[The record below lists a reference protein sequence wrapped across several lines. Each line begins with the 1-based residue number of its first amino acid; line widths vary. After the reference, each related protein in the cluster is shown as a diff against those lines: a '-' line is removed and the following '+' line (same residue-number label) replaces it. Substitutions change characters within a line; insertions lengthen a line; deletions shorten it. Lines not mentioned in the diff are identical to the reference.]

1 MSVTHKAS
9 PSVTASAGTP
19 ARIRPRPLPELLL
32 VVVLFL
38 VYKVGRIV
46 ADGHVSRAFANAR
59 SVWHIERVLHL
70 PSEVSVQHLLLMND
84 SLVRVANCYYAY
96 VHFPVTAAF
105 LLWIYFWRPGHYIW
119 LRRAMTIVTALAL
132 ATHLV
137 FPLAPPR
144 MLASVGLID
153 TAAKYGPSVYGPP
166 SSDTLS
172 NQYAAMP
179 SLHVGWALLVAI
191 GLIVTTRNRW
201 RWLWLLYPATTFAVV
216 LGTANHY
223 WVDGIVAVVLV
234 AIALQVLPRPKPG
247 AAKTDA
253 DVAASNSAEVL
264 VSDPPNTAARVA
276 EPAGFGGFGAGGAAG
291 AGGSGQTAGSG
302 AFKSSGAKPPL
313 NSGPAIIPR
322 QKRRSEQLT
331 RCAVAMSRINRI
343 P

>member
-9 PSVTASAGTP
+9 PSAAASAEAP

-38 VYKVGRIV
+38 AYKVGRIV

-59 SVWHIERVLHL
+59 SVWHLERVLRL
-70 PSEVSVQHLLLMND
+70 PSEVTVQHLLLMND

-96 VHFPVTAAF
+96 VHFPATAAF

-223 WVDGIVAVVLV
+223 WVDGIVAIVLV
-234 AIALQVLPRPKPG
+234 AIALQVLPRPKPD

-253 DVAASNSAEVL
+253 AAGSNSADTL
-264 VSDPPNTAARVA
+264 VSDRPTTAARVA
-276 EPAGFGGFGAGGAAG
+276 EPAGFGAGEVGP
-291 AGGSGQTAGSG
+291 SQTAGTG
-302 AFKSSGAKPPL
+302 AFKAPGAKPPL
-313 NSGPAIIPR
+313 NAGPAIIPR
-322 QKRRSEQLT
+322 QQRRSEQLT
-331 RCAVAMSRINRI
+331 RCAVAMSRINRL

>member
-19 ARIRPRPLPELLL
+19 TRIRPRPLPELLL

-38 VYKVGRIV
+38 AYKVGRVV

-59 SVWHIERVLHL
+59 SVWHVERVLRL
-70 PSEVSVQHLLLMND
+70 PSEVSIQHLLLMND

-96 VHFPVTAAF
+96 IHFPATAAF

-191 GLIVTTRNRW
+191 GLIVTTRSRW

-223 WVDGIVAVVLV
+223 WVDGIVAIVLV
-234 AIALQVLPRPKPG
+234 AIALQVLPRPKPD

-253 DVAASNSAEVL
+253 DAADRAESDSAETL
-264 VSDPPNTAARVA
+264 DSDLPTARVA
-276 EPAGFGGFGAGGAAG
+276 APAGSGAGRT
-291 AGGSGQTAGSG
+291 GQTAGTG
-302 AFKSSGAKPPL
+302 AFKTAGANPPL

-322 QKRRSEQLT
+322 QQRRSEQLT
-331 RCAVAMSRINRI
+331 RCAVAMSRINRL